1 MKNRR
6 GVREA
11 GVASLFFAC
20 AALCMAGCAGT
31 GAADPPSHPVNVE
44 GQTYLISQLT
54 AGTWTA
60 VAPAPASG
68 NAISSPS
75 ARSALLR
82 AIELRSGCKVTDADY
97 SRNGK
102 QLDAQVDCAG
112 RLTN

>member
-1 MKNRR
+1 MGRR
-6 GVREA
+6 KA
-11 GVASLFFAC
+11 GAASLFAC
-20 AALCMAGCAGT
+20 AVVCMAGCAGP
-31 GAADPPSHPVNVE
+31 GAGEPPTHPVSVE

-60 VAPAPASG
+60 IAPAPAGG
-68 NAISSPS
+68 NAIYSPS

-97 SRNGK
+97 SRDGK

>member
-1 MKNRR
+1 MR
-6 GVREA
+6 GWTGTHQA
-11 GVASLFFAC
+11 GVAGLCAC
-20 AALCMAGCAGT
+20 AVLCLGGCAGP
-31 GAADPPSHPVNVE
+31 GAGEPPSHPVSVE

-60 VAPAPASG
+60 IAPSPAGS

-97 SRNGK
+97 SRNGQ